1 MIVFELP
8 SDVVTAILSLW
19 IDVIALTTLDSAL
32 CASKVRLQ
40 FLRLVGDD
48 LFVCDTIRTSNVMSG
63 AVYVQQLEWLRNRNV
78 RMRNWI
84 VDRDVAKLFSQQF
97 KKQIAGPPNRS
108 NHLCSLTA
116 KEIARVFSALSLP
129 AACSGLQKLTIER
142 CEHWE
147 TLSTVS
153 AAAQQSLQELVMTG
167 CDSRGGESYPPLLNL
182 RGLHVRH
189 LRGARVVESITSPLK
204 AAPNLTDFRLSSAAR
219 GPINNES
226 LHILC
231 NQAARLEIL
240 ELDIQHQEFSPTA
253 VISLAQRC
261 SNLKMLDLTCGVG
274 VSDAAVEAFAL
285 HCSRLE
291 GLQLRGEFSAAALS
305 AVALHCG
312 PKLRFLT
319 LDMEHCNPIGLKSLA
334 EHCRLLEELQLYN
347 CGIRTRKPIIQLV
360 SSLPHLREL
369 LLDGS
374 SVVTDEVLTAIA
386 THLSALV
393 TLAICDDRGRHTE
406 AGALALVTSLAQ
418 LRRVCIIS
426 NHISVCTPAWLNRCR
441 EVTPG
446 LVICEQYP
454 ASTRYFEQLGW

>member
-19 IDVIALTTLDSAL
+19 IDVKALTTLDSAL
-32 CASKVRLQ
+32 CASKLRLQ

-48 LFVCDTIRTSNVMSG
+48 LFVCDTIRTSNAMSG
-63 AVYVQQLEWLRNRNV
+63 AVYVQQLEWLRKRKV
-78 RMRNWI
+78 RMRNWF
-84 VDRDVAKLFSQQF
+84 VDRDVAKLFSPQF
-97 KKQIAGPPNRS
+97 IKHSAGPHTRS
-108 NHLCSLTA
+108 IHLCSLTA

-129 AACSGLQKLTIER
+129 AACNGLQKLMIER

-147 TLSTVS
+147 TLSTLG
-153 AAAQQSLQELVMTG
+153 AAAQRSLQELIMTG

-182 RGLHVRH
+182 RRLHVRH
-189 LRGARVVESITSPLK
+189 LRGARVVESITSSLK
-204 AAPNLTDFRLSSAAR
+204 GAPNLTDLRLSSA
-219 GPINNES
+219 
-226 LHILC
+226 ILC
-231 NQAARLEIL
+231 PLSDASLQILSKHAVRLEVL
-240 ELDIQHQEFSPTA
+240 ELDIGRQEFTPTV
-253 VISLAQRC
+253 VISSARRC
-261 SNLKMLDLTCGVG
+261 SNLKMLDLMCGVG
-274 VSDAAVEAFAL
+274 VNDAAVEAFAL

-291 GLQLRGEFSAAALS
+291 GLQLRGEFTAAALS

-312 PKLRFLT
+312 PRLRFLT
-319 LDMEHCNPIGLKSLA
+319 LDMEQCNPIGLKSLA

-360 SSLPHLREL
+360 SSLPHLWEL

-406 AGALALVTSLAQ
+406 AGALMLVTSLTQ
-418 LRRVCIIS
+418 LRRFCIIS
-426 NHISVCTPAWLNRCR
+426 NHISVCTPAWLKRCQKCLQ
-441 EVTPG
+441 G
-446 LVICEQYP
+446 Y
-454 ASTRYFEQLGW
+454 